1 MNWITK
7 FIKPKI
13 ASLFK
18 KKTAESEQVL
28 WTTCE
33 CKNLIYKED
42 LQKNLNCCPKCGAH
56 HKLTCVERFE
66 IFFDNKEFSLIPTPL
81 PKDDPINFTDKKKY
95 TDRLKLARKITKQ
108 DDAVAISTGKVNDI
122 EVTVGAQDFRFIG
135 GSFGAASGEAFIH
148 GIQHAIDNKNP
159 FIFFSCSGGQRMME
173 SAIALMQMSRTVLAV
188 NELKKNNLPY
198 IVVLTNPTTGGV
210 TASWAMLGDI
220 LIGEKGAVIG
230 FAGRRVIQDTVRETL
245 PSEFQS
251 AEWVKDHGGI
261 DLVEDRKNLRNA
273 ISALIS
279 VLLKKE
285 EAQANTDESNVVT
298 LSKSPQKST
307 KAL

>member
-66 IFFDNKEFSLIPTPL
+66 IFFDNKEFSLISTPL
-81 PKDDPINFTDKKKY
+81 PKDDPINFIDKKKY

-108 DDAVAISTGKVNDI
+108 DDAVAISTGKINDI

-245 PSEFQS
+245 PNEFQS

-261 DLVEDRKNLRNA
+261 DLVEDRKNLRNI
-273 ISALIS
+273 ISTLIS

-285 EAQANTDESNVVT
+285 EVQANTDESNVVT